1 MRCSRAQPYGP
12 VTGDLR
18 LGRANRRSRSG
29 DVAICGAISAAGSSS
44 AGCFSRRGCGGS
56 QTERRVMDGADA
68 AHPRK
73 GRSSSSSTVRK
84 VEQCVQAS
92 EARMCAV
99 VGETTIVAMWLL

>member
-1 MRCSRAQPYGP
+1 
-12 VTGDLR
+12 
-18 LGRANRRSRSG
+18 
-29 DVAICGAISAAGSSS
+29 
-44 AGCFSRRGCGGS
+44 
-56 QTERRVMDGADA
+56 MDGADA